1 MIRDRLLLFGL
12 FSGSRMAARPKCTVK
27 FNSRLSLSSAILR
40 TDWHV
45 LSKFK
50 SLDIIPTINDDQSE
64 ESNKRSDLVNAYP
77 LLIAF
82 SFAESPVESIDFN
95 KKI

>member
-1 MIRDRLLLFGL
+1 MIRDRLLLFSL
-12 FSGSRMAARPKCTVK
+12 LSGSRMAARPKCTVK

-50 SLDIIPTINDDQSE
+50 SLDIIPTINDDQSQMFF
-64 ESNKRSDLVNAYP
+64 SKVPHADLQLYKH
-77 LLIAF
+77 IAVSSLDNQILF
-82 SFAESPVESIDFN
+82 
-95 KKI
+95 